1 MNPLFTK
8 VMRHPER
15 SRFLGRAK
23 DLARILTAAF
33 HGPEA
38 RSRKPEAE
46 K

>member
-1 MNPLFTK
+1 MNPRFTK

-15 SRFLGRAK
+15 SRISGRAK
-23 DLARILTAAF
+23 DLARILTAAS

-38 RSRKPEAE
+38 ESRKPEAE